1 MCNFLA
7 KTKNHELAMEMKKE
21 SKQKYE
27 KMMGEI
33 NSNIALS
40 AKP

>member
-7 KTKNHELAMEMKKE
+7 KTKNHDLAMEMKKE

-27 KMMGEI
+27 KCDGR
-33 NSNIALS
+33 N
-40 AKP
+40 KF